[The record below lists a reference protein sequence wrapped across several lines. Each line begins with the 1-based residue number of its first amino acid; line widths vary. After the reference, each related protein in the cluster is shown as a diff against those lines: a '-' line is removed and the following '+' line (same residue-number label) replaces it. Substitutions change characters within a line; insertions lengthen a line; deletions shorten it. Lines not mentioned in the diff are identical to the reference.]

1 MEDGFLKGFRLGSQ
15 SDPARA
21 RVKVRNLPSAGL
33 QTGAISAALRLE
45 RDKRWALGPF
55 ASPPPDVGGWAKA
68 CQAVAPRAGPKG
80 STDGSLKY
88 RLIFHLSS
96 GNPADFPG
104 EVNGSIPRDLTVM
117 RYPSF
122 AGLTVCG
129 RVGARRNNGCI
140 GCGGSLQAAPGGL
153 AQAAHAVGRELL
165 GSHGSPSEWRQGPQ
179 YHDNRFG
186 AAVQRILEASGVGS
200 MVRMLDDHPCAGWY
214 VRARLRGAYGLARAL
229 ALLEWLGITVEPK
242 KVQGPSQAVVFL
254 GLRWDLGKDRVS
266 VASQM
271 EEALLAAGS
280 TPRGPRGRA

>member
-1 MEDGFLKGFRLGSQ
+1 VSGLRPSSVRMDRILLLLDQKGLLGGDAGFLEDGFLQGFRLGSQ

-68 CQAVAPRAGPKG
+68 WLSPLGLVPKG

-104 EVNGSIPRDLTVM
+104 GVNGSIPRDLTVT

-122 AGLTVCG
+122 DEVLQF
-129 RVGARRNNGCI
+129 VGFLR
-140 GCGGSLQAAPGGL
+140 
-153 AQAAHAVGRELL
+153 
-165 GSHGSPSEWRQGPQ
+165 
-179 YHDNRFG
+179 
-186 AAVQRILEASGVGS
+186 SG
-200 MVRMLDDHPCAGWY
+200 
-214 VRARLRGAYGLARAL
+214 VRARN
-229 ALLEWLGITVEPK
+229 I
-242 KVQGPSQAVVFL
+242 
-254 GLRWDLGKDRVS
+254 
-266 VASQM
+266 
-271 EEALLAAGS
+271 
-280 TPRGPRGRA
+280 